1 MNYSHTLLFAEDRKE
16 EDEIDALFRQ
26 LQQIAPPATLVEDIL
41 ASVARLAAPTQ
52 GSMQRIWQDIALV
65 VHVED
70 KEPS

>member
-1 MNYSHTLLFAEDRKE
+1 MNYTHTYLFAEDRAE
-16 EDEIDALFRQ
+16 DDEIDTLFSRLQ
-26 LQQIAPPATLVEDIL
+26 LIAPPATLVEDIL

-52 GSMQRIWQDIALV
+52 SSMQRMWQDIALV